1 MTATHNDTTANND
14 TTVDAADN
22 VEAPA
27 AATLETTVVAGS
39 ILPVAARIA
48 SFSPKVADYSAAP
61 ALSIGA
67 VDGNL
72 TLLYRHKDLSQGEEA
87 HMTLTLPAKA
97 TGEAMLG
104 LNPRDFANLVKG
116 VAPLG
121 SSKAAK
127 AAELRLSC
135 DNSTTL
141 TVDGD
146 VRVDAPAVV
155 EQGDDKGDD
164 DDKEVTWEPLGE
176 MSYQDLT
183 EGLEL
188 VRRAA
193 STDVTL
199 PMLRGVSLEFSA
211 NELVMATTDRFRLA
225 AHRIAGTF
233 NVDHEGVSD
242 QHPLVS
248 TATLLFLRDMMKLT
262 GGDTLRL
269 SISRGRQQALRIE
282 TDTVDMTINCID
294 AQFPK
299 WKRLMPNTMTA
310 AVTVDRKALA
320 TKIKQMAR
328 AIPGRWAQVRLNVDG
343 DNLTLTGLS
352 NNYKGEDVRVTG
364 EVSATTVGSLTMI
377 AFDPSYMLDA
387 LDSLGD
393 DKVTVMLAGPDRP
406 GLIVDN
412 KQVADALAE
421 MPTGAFDGEGQPTPN
436 TDSKILLMPARL
448 AS

>member
-1 MTATHNDTTANND
+1 MHNNTTADNN
-14 TTVDAADN
+14 TAVDAAEN

-27 AATLETTVVAGS
+27 VATLETTVVAGS

-48 SFSPKVADYSAAP
+48 SFSPKVADHSAP

-72 TLLYRHKDLSQGEEA
+72 TLLYRHRDVSQGEDA
-87 HMTLTLPAKA
+87 HMALTLPAKA
-97 TGEAMLG
+97 TGKAMLG

-121 SSKAAK
+121 TSKAAK

-135 DNSTTL
+135 DNSATL

-155 EQGDDKGDD
+155 EQGDDEKSG
-164 DDKEVTWEPLGE
+164 DKEITWEPLGE
-176 MSYQDLT
+176 MAYHDLT
-183 EGLEL
+183 EGLEF
-188 VRRAA
+188 VRRAS

-199 PMLRGVSLEFSA
+199 PALRGVSLEFSA
-211 NELVMATTDRFRLA
+211 SELVMVTTDRFRLA

-248 TATLLFLRDMMKLT
+248 TATLLFLRDMVKLT
-262 GGDTLRL
+262 GEDTLRL
-269 SISRGRQQALRIE
+269 SISRDRQQALRIE
-282 TDTVDMTINCID
+282 TDMLAMTINCID

-299 WKRLMPNTMTA
+299 WGRLMPNTMTA

-343 DNLTLTGLS
+343 DTLTLTGLS
-352 NNYKGEDVRVTG
+352 GNYKGEEVRVTG
-364 EVSATTVGSLTMI
+364 EVPATTVGSLTMI
-377 AFDPSYMLDA
+377 AFDPNYMLDA
-387 LDSLGD
+387 LDSLDD
-393 DKVTVMLAGPDRP
+393 DKVTFMLAGPDRP

-421 MPTGAFDGEGQPTPN
+421 MPTGTFDGGSQPTPN

-448 AS
+448 SS

>member
-1 MTATHNDTTANND
+1 MTATHNDTTVDNN
-14 TTVDAADN
+14 TTVDAAGN

-48 SFSPKVADYSAAP
+48 SFSPKGTDGSASP
-61 ALSIGA
+61 ALSVGA

-72 TLLYRHKDLSQGEEA
+72 TLLYRHKDVIRGEGT
-87 HMTLTLPAKA
+87 HMALTLPAKA
-97 TGEAMLG
+97 TGEGMLG

-141 TVDGD
+141 TIDGD

-155 EQGDDKGDD
+155 EQGDDKQG

-176 MSYQDLT
+176 MAYQDLT
-183 EGLEL
+183 EGLEF
-188 VRRAA
+188 VRRAS

-199 PMLRGVSLEFSA
+199 PMLCGVSLEFSA
-211 NELVMATTDRFRLA
+211 NELVMVTTDRFRMA

-242 QHPLVS
+242 QHPLVP
-248 TATLLFLRDMMKLT
+248 TATLLFLRDMVKLT

-282 TDTVDMTINCID
+282 TDVLNMTFTCID

-299 WKRLMPNTMTA
+299 WERLMPNTMTA

-328 AIPGRWAQVRLNVDG
+328 AIPGRWAQVRLDVDG
-343 DNLTLTGLS
+343 GNLTLTGLS
-352 NNYKGEDVRVTG
+352 DNHKGENVRVTG
-364 EVSATTVGSLTMI
+364 EVPATAVGSPTLI
-377 AFDPSYMLDA
+377 AFNPNYVLDA
-387 LDSLGD
+387 LDSLDD
-393 DKVTVMLAGPDRP
+393 DKVTFMLVGPNRP
-406 GLIVDN
+406 GLIVGN

-421 MPTGAFDGEGQPTPN
+421 MPTGAFDGEGAPVPN
-436 TDSKILLMPARL
+436 ADSKALLMPARL
-448 AS
+448 PS

>member
-1 MTATHNDTTANND
+1 MHND
-14 TTVDAADN
+14 TTVDNVTAVDAAEN

-27 AATLETTVVAGS
+27 AATLETTVVAGN

-48 SFSPKVADYSAAP
+48 SFSPKVTDRWASP
-61 ALSIGA
+61 ALSVGA

-72 TLLYRHKDLSQGEEA
+72 TLLYRHKDLRQGEDV
-87 HMTLTLPAKA
+87 HMALTLPAKA
-97 TGEAMLG
+97 TGEGMLG
-104 LNPRDFANLVKG
+104 LNPRDFSNLVKG

-146 VRVDAPAVV
+146 VRVDVPAVV
-155 EQGDDKGDD
+155 EQGDDKEG
-164 DDKEVTWEPLGE
+164 DDKEGTWEPLGE
-176 MSYQDLT
+176 MAYQDLT
-183 EGLEL
+183 EGLEF
-188 VRRAA
+188 VRRAS

-199 PMLRGVSLEFSA
+199 PMLCGVSLEFSA
-211 NELVMATTDRFRLA
+211 NELVMVTTDRFRMA

-233 NVDHEGVSD
+233 NVDREGVCD
-242 QHPLVS
+242 RHPLVP
-248 TATLLFLRDMMKLT
+248 TATLLFLRDMVKLT

-282 TDTVDMTINCID
+282 TDMLDMTVNCID

-299 WKRLMPNTMTA
+299 WKPLMPSTMTA

-328 AIPGRWAQVRLNVDG
+328 AIPGRWAQVRLDVDG

-352 NNYKGEDVRVTG
+352 DNHKGEDVRVTG
-364 EVSATTVGSLTMI
+364 EVPATTVGSPTLI
-377 AFDPSYMLDA
+377 AFNPNYVLDA
-387 LDSLGD
+387 LDSLDD
-393 DKVTVMLAGPDRP
+393 DKVTFMLVGPNRP
-406 GLIVDN
+406 GLIVGN

-421 MPTGAFDGEGQPTPN
+421 MPTGAFDGEGKPVPN
-436 TDSKILLMPARL
+436 TDSKTLLMPVRL
-448 AS
+448 PA

>member
-1 MTATHNDTTANND
+1 MYKN
-14 TTVDAADN
+14 TTVDTADN

-27 AATLETTVVAGS
+27 AATLETTIVAGS

-48 SFSPKVADYSAAP
+48 NFSPKVADHRASP
-61 ALSIGA
+61 ALSVGA

-72 TLLYRHKDLSQGEEA
+72 TLRYQHKDVSRGEDA
-87 HMTLTLPAKA
+87 HMVLTLPAKA
-97 TGEAMLG
+97 TGEGMLG

-127 AAELRLSC
+127 ATELRLSC

-141 TVDGD
+141 TIDGD

-164 DDKEVTWEPLGE
+164 DKEVTWEPLGE
-176 MSYQDLT
+176 MAYQDLT

-199 PMLRGVSLEFSA
+199 PLLRGVSLEFSA
-211 NELVMATTDRFRLA
+211 NELVMVTTDRFRLA
-225 AHRIAGTF
+225 AHRITGTF
-233 NVDHEGVSD
+233 NVDHEDDVD
-242 QHPLVS
+242 RHPLVS
-248 TATLLFLRDMMKLT
+248 TATLLFLRDMVKLT
-262 GGDTLRL
+262 GKDTLRL
-269 SISRGRQQALRIE
+269 SISRNRQQALRIE
-282 TDTVDMTINCID
+282 TDMLVMTINCID

-299 WKRLMPNTMTA
+299 WERLMPNTMTA

-328 AIPGRWAQVRLNVDG
+328 AIPGRWAQVRLDVDG
-343 DNLTLTGLS
+343 DTLTLTGLS
-352 NNYKGEDVRVTG
+352 GNYKGEEVRVTG
-364 EVSATTVGSLTMI
+364 EVSATTIGSLTMI
-377 AFDPSYMLDA
+377 AFDPNYMLDA
-387 LDSLGD
+387 LDSLVD

-421 MPTGAFDGEGQPTPN
+421 MPTGTFDGGSQPTPN

-448 AS
+448 SS

>member
-1 MTATHNDTTANND
+1 MHND
-14 TTVDAADN
+14 TTVDNNTTVDAAGN

-27 AATLETTVVAGS
+27 AATLEATIVAGS

-48 SFSPKVADYSAAP
+48 SFSPKVADHSAP
-61 ALSIGA
+61 ALSVGA
-67 VDGNL
+67 VGGNL

-87 HMTLTLPAKA
+87 HMALTLPAKA

-135 DNSTTL
+135 DNSATL

-155 EQGDDKGDD
+155 EQGDDKGDN
-164 DDKEVTWEPLGE
+164 DKEVTWEPLGE

-211 NELVMATTDRFRLA
+211 NELVMVTTDRFRLT

-233 NVDHEGVSD
+233 NVDHEDVSD

-248 TATLLFLRDMMKLT
+248 TATLLFLRDMVKLT
-262 GGDTLRL
+262 GEDTLRL
-269 SISRGRQQALRIE
+269 SISRNRQQALRIE
-282 TDTVDMTINCID
+282 TDMVDMEIDCID

-299 WKRLMPNTMTA
+299 WERLMPNTMTA

-343 DNLTLTGLS
+343 DTLTLTGLS
-352 NNYKGEDVRVTG
+352 GNYKGEDVRVTG
-364 EVSATTVGSLTMI
+364 EVSATTIGSLTMI
-377 AFDPSYMLDA
+377 AFNPNYVLDA
-387 LDSLGD
+387 LDSLVD
-393 DKVTVMLAGPDRP
+393 DKVTFMLAGPDRP

-412 KQVADALAE
+412 KQVADALAK
-421 MPTGAFDGEGQPTPN
+421 MPTGAFDGEGQPVPN